1 VVAVETKLDED
12 QRMDVH
18 DGGKE
23 LQGGSSGDRMSR
35 LTMDGESCV
44 WLLKNYHIAGW
55 KINTR

>member
-18 DGGKE
+18 DGDKE

-44 WLLKNYHIAGW
+44 WLLKNCHIAGW
-55 KINTR
+55 NDDTK